1 MRCRYHD
8 SNRDTSNTE
17 WIIRT
22 EERMIYADN
31 QNDLLFQYKKARR
44 SVDRAKKAISEY
56 ALHNDWAWAF
66 SGTFRT
72 DYERTNREKML
83 GNVTKWIRDERES
96 RKQDFRYL
104 LVPELHADQRNWHIH
119 GLFSEIPENDIIL
132 KNGNQFVWSRYE
144 KRFGE
149 CCLKEIADISGWV
162 DYITKEFAD
171 CSVGKDAHLYYCSRN
186 LCRE

>member
-1 MRCRYHD
+1 MNCV
-8 SNRDTSNTE
+8 N
-17 WIIRT
+17 
-22 EERMIYADN
+22 N

-44 SVDRAKKAISEY
+44 SVDRAKKVISEY
-56 ALHNDWAWAF
+56 ALHNDWTWAF

-119 GLFSEIPENDIIL
+119 GLFSEIPENDIML
-132 KNGNQFVWSRYE
+132 KNGNKFIWSRYE
-144 KRFGE
+144 RRFGE
-149 CCLKEIADISGWV
+149 CCLKEIADINGWV
-162 DYITKEFAD
+162 DYITKGFDD

-186 LCRE
+186 LYREREGKM